1 MFSREVN
8 PAKREQIPRPES
20 ALQWPHLKNIATL
33 ITPYQSDVE
42 VGILMGSDCPRAI
55 MLREVIPGEEG
66 NPYTMRSDLGW
77 GIVGRISQ
85 PLEEGDDED
94 EIGVSHR
101 LHTCEV
107 RNLPDPLEDATRHV
121 RKTCN
126 FSIKTQVKEVINP
139 LQVIQMFETDFSER
153 VADSHAS
160 VSQDDIAF
168 LLNRR
173 RTLPDAPTLSRK
185 HTQAAKQ
192 EIVSPTTIAEASIP
206 IEKRRDLSPILHR
219 IQARHHRKRIR
230 REGVTGTTTR

>member
-1 MFSREVN
+1 M
-8 PAKREQIPRPES
+8 
-20 ALQWPHLKNIATL
+20 
-33 ITPYQSDVE
+33 
-42 VGILMGSDCPRAI
+42 
-55 MLREVIPGEEG
+55 
-66 NPYTMRSDLGW
+66 
-77 GIVGRISQ
+77 
-85 PLEEGDDED
+85 
-94 EIGVSHR
+94 
-101 LHTCEV
+101 
-107 RNLPDPLEDATRHV
+107 
-121 RKTCN
+121 
-126 FSIKTQVKEVINP
+126 KEVINP

-206 IEKRRDLSPILHR
+206 IEKRRR
-219 IQARHHRKRIR
+219 IHARHHRKRLR